1 MKKIF
6 TFWEPKDA
14 MPAYIK
20 LCIETWKKYL
30 PDYEVVILDYSNY
43 EDWIGKDCYDSSL
56 RTNFSLPKQADAIRA
71 AVLNL
76 HGGLWFDA
84 DTIILS
90 PEVKDLFSQNTEF
103 TIISRHIAV
112 LSSIKNSTIANHWMS
127 ECQTR
132 IKNYKNIKEGGVAQ
146 KI

>member
-71 AVLNL
+71 AVLNK
-76 HGGLWFDA
+76 HGGIGWMP
-84 DTIILS
+84 ILS
-90 PEVKDLFSQNTEF
+90 YFPVK
-103 TIISRHIAV
+103 
-112 LSSIKNSTIANHWMS
+112 
-127 ECQTR
+127 
-132 IKNYKNIKEGGVAQ
+132 Q
-146 KI
+146 KIYLLQIRSLL